1 MQEPEPAP
9 ALEPA
14 SRSGRRLS
22 EARGSSMP
30 PANRRGARRG
40 RRGRRRRRRRRE
52 ARARRRE
59 RAYVDRRAAEEDDWR
74 FPARR
79 WKPVIG
85 SFSHLRSHHDSAMAA
100 AR

>member
-9 ALEPA
+9 ALEPV
-14 SRSGRRLS
+14 SRSGRRSS
-22 EARGSSMP
+22 EARDSSMP

-40 RRGRRRRRRRRE
+40 RRGRRRRRRE

-79 WKPVIG
+79 
-85 SFSHLRSHHDSAMAA
+85 SS
-100 AR
+100 